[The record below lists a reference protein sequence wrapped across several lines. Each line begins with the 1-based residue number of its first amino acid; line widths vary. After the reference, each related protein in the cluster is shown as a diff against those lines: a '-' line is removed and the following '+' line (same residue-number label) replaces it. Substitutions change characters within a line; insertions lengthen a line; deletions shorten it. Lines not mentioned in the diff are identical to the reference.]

1 MSTARI
7 PPSGATYKL
16 PRIHVSQSLAV
27 GEDVVMDADVTH
39 YITKVM
45 RAKTGALLRL
55 FNCRDGEWLGVL
67 AESSAGIS
75 QSPNKRVRR
84 NSTPPVVINI
94 MQQLRDPADDFRDVP
109 SVHLFF
115 APIKKQRVKLLFEKA
130 TELGVNRLIPVLT
143 QNTNEKWN
151 SGVGGG
157 LGLTSDDDG
166 GGISDDSGSLGRILV
181 ESAEQCERLSIP
193 VVDAPTT
200 LTAMLSRFQNEH
212 PHSRLLVCKERS
224 SLFPPR
230 PKPILV
236 ALQDFCTSP
245 SSQLCLLVGPEGGFT
260 DAEFSDMSSREFVQF
275 VSLGDSILRA
285 ETAALKAL
293 SVAFA
298 LFESSTQ

>member
-1 MSTARI
+1 MSTTRVS
-7 PPSGATYKL
+7 PLSLSLGATHKL

-39 YITKVM
+39 YITNVM
-45 RAKTGALLRL
+45 RVRAGAPLRL

-67 AESSAGIS
+67 AIPPKET
-75 QSPNKRVRR
+75 SPVSNKRARR

-94 MQQLRDPADDFRDVP
+94 MQQLRNPADGSNVP

-130 TELGVNRLIPVLT
+130 TELGVHRLIPVLT

-151 SGVGGG
+151 SAGDTSEAGVPG
-157 LGLTSDDDG
+157 
-166 GGISDDSGSLGRILV
+166 DDSGSLGRILV

-193 VVDAPTT
+193 VIDAPTT
-200 LTAMLSRFQNEH
+200 LNAMLSRFQNEH

-224 SLFPPR
+224 NLLPPK

-236 ALQDFCTSP
+236 ALQDFCTSS

-260 DAEFSDMSSREFVQF
+260 DAEFADMASREFVQF
-275 VSLGDSILRA
+275 VSLGESILRA

-298 LFESSTQ
+298 LFESSSQ